1 MLLGK
6 LKLELASKE
15 RENAFTKEEGRFLS
29 KDLARELTKQYS
41 NHHRGNMMMAF
52 YPAVVNQYSIELI
65 CELIGNHF
73 LRGFSN
79 RFSFET
85 QQVIFDKYIQTHYP
99 QYQFKVEFTEES
111 FCSASAVMIY
121 CYKQDDYLIPDS
133 DPHDVMSSENNYN
146 LADFSY
152 SGRFLPMIKLWCDL
166 VMNSNRLFTADI
178 MEPNMKFSL
187 RKELEMEAFSLQLVN
202 EEVESLS
209 KLTKGFRPFN
219 KYYKLFVSDR
229 TMIAPSINDIVLQ
242 LYENQQL
249 SSKAV
254 YVLDV
259 VDFMQCAKQD
269 SAFGLKLG
277 AVLKELRGSTLVI
290 FVDVPNHF
298 FINVHKNMRETDAYQ
313 KELAYNQEMSSIVDN
328 EWTMRMQDYN
338 LMDIDDS
345 LDWPIKTA
353 MMRDLVNSLDEIKEK
368 DETGGFKNL
377 EELNRQLY
385 AILRSMN
392 LIIAYTD
399 VMAYKQD
406 YLFDKFFK
414 MTQNLSISR
423 VDLSDVSFTDK
434 QLNLFGQSIAMGH
447 FEINNAFENKE
458 ISEFIIQSVQTLV
471 NERSNQDDAYNS
483 SYAFRYLVNCAF
495 DYRFMPDVEG
505 NEYFKSFKENA
516 IKMLEEAEEMEEG
529 DEKDNIKKK
538 YHMSV
543 IDGNRAIANMDEDD
557 EIGFFRDVNYK
568 KNMFQLKKENLIEL
582 DKMIG
587 LNQIKEQVKL
597 FAAFVELNKI
607 KTEKGLNPIPISK
620 HMVFMG
626 NPGTAKTSVALQLAK
641 ILHDKGLIPTA
652 DIKHVS
658 RDDLVGK
665 YVGWTARLV
674 KEAIE
679 SAKGGILFVDEAYSL
694 VIGEGSNSYGQEAIN
709 TFVNYLDKSDI
720 RDSTIIIFAGYKTEM
735 KDFIDSNPGLKS
747 RIGFYF
753 DFPDY
758 TTEELIEIAKL
769 QAEAA
774 QYILEP
780 EYLDKLAAE
789 IEKCKSAKDFGNGRF
804 VRSIFEKSVL
814 QQSQRLLN
822 MAKGENLTKEE
833 LITLKGEDF
842 SSKGIDVS
850 SSKKDMGFRA

>member
-6 LKLELASKE
+6 LKLELTSKE
-15 RENAFTKEEGRFLS
+15 KENAFTREQGRFLS
-29 KDLARELTKQYS
+29 KDLARELTSYYS
-41 NHHRGNMMMAF
+41 NHHKKNMMMAF
-52 YPAVVNQYSIELI
+52 YPAVVNSYSIELI

-79 RFSFET
+79 RFSFEE
-85 QQVIFDKYIQTHYP
+85 QQIQFTRYIKTNYP
-99 QYQFKVEFTEES
+99 QYKFKVEFVEES
-111 FCSASAVMIY
+111 FCSASATMIY

-166 VMNSNRLFTADI
+166 TMNSNRLFTADI
-178 MEPNMKFSL
+178 MQDDMKFSL
-187 RKELEMEAFSLQLVN
+187 RKELEKEAFSLKLIN
-202 EEVESLS
+202 KEVQSLS
-209 KLTKGFRPFN
+209 KLAKGFRPFN
-219 KYYKLFVSDR
+219 KYYKLFASDR
-229 TMIAPSINDIVLQ
+229 TMIAPLMNDIVLQ

-249 SSKAV
+249 SSKAI

-259 VDFMQCAKQD
+259 VDFMQCSVQD
-269 SAFGLKLG
+269 QAFSLKLG
-277 AVLKELRGSTLVI
+277 TVLKELRGSTLAI
-290 FVDVPNHF
+290 LVDVPNHF
-298 FINVHKNMRETDAYQ
+298 FTTTQKSTIETDAYQ
-313 KELAYNQEMSSIVDN
+313 KELTYNQEMSSIIDN
-328 EWTMRMQDYN
+328 EWTSRMQEYN

-345 LDWPIKTA
+345 LDWPIKTSLI
-353 MMRDLVNSLDEIKEK
+353 RNLVNSLDEDAMQNGNEN
-368 DETGGFKNL
+368 GFKNF
-377 EELNRQLY
+377 EEMNRALY
-385 AILRSMN
+385 NVLRTMN
-392 LIIAYTD
+392 IVIVYTDTIAYN
-399 VMAYKQD
+399 QD
-406 YLFDKFFK
+406 YLFNKFYQ
-414 MTQNLSISR
+414 MTKNLSISR
-423 VDLSDVSFTDK
+423 VDLSDMSLTNE

-447 FEINNAFENKE
+447 FSINSAFENKE
-458 ISEFIIQSVQTLV
+458 MSEFIINCVQTLV
-471 NERSNQDDAYNS
+471 DERTNQNDEYNS
-483 SYAFRYLVNCAF
+483 SYAFRYMVNLSF
-495 DYRFMPDVEG
+495 DYRFMTDPEG

-516 IKMLEEAEEMEEG
+516 IKMLEEAKELE
-529 DEKDNIKKK
+529 DETEKEKIQQK
-538 YHMSV
+538 YS
-543 IDGNRAIANMDEDD
+543 IQNLDGNKAIEGIDNDD
-557 EIGFFRDVNYK
+557 IGFFRNINYK
-568 KNMFQLKKENLIEL
+568 KHIFQDKKTNLIAL

-587 LNQIKEQVKL
+587 LAQIKEQIKL

-641 ILHDKGLIPTA
+641 ILHEKGLIPTA

-694 VIGEGSNSYGQEAIN
+694 VVSEGSNSYGQEAIN
-709 TFVNYLDKSDI
+709 TFVNYLDKADI

-758 TTEELIEIAKL
+758 STEELVEIAKL
-769 QAEAA
+769 QASNA
-774 QYILEP
+774 QYVLEP
-780 EYLDKLAAE
+780 EYLDKLAIE
-789 IEKCKSAKDFGNGRF
+789 INKYRKAKDFGNGRF

-814 QQSQRLLN
+814 QQSQRLFKL
-822 MAKGENLTKEE
+822 AKGNNFTKEE
-833 LITLKGEDF
+833 LITIKGEDF
-842 SSKGIDVS
+842 SVQGIDVF
-850 SSKKDMGFRA
+850 SSKQDMGFRA